1 MLYFRDYRKSRYAI
15 TMLMF
20 FPNDAL
26 RLRTTLAA
34 ALLIASLSAVALTVQ
49 AAGSCEGTSRDD
61 ALALVRDTTSAL
73 FAAVEAENS
82 VLSED
87 PARTRALVEEFITP
101 HVDLKGFSKLVLGK
115 HWRRATP
122 EQRQQFLAQFHTLI
136 LRTYATAVTTYTGIE
151 VVYMPIREETRP
163 NFATVRTVIPRADG
177 EGVKVN
183 YRLHCRNNIWK
194 LFDVNI
200 AGVSMVTTYR
210 SAFSAEI
217 KRSGLDGLIKA
228 LRKKNDDVGA

>member
-1 MLYFRDYRKSRYAI
+1 
-15 TMLMF
+15 MLMF
-20 FPNDAL
+20 CSSNASRLL
-26 RLRTTLAA
+26 RSAA
-34 ALLIASLSAVALTVQ
+34 AAWLIASLSSVALTVQ

-73 FAAVEAENS
+73 FAAVEAENG

-87 PARTRALVEEFITP
+87 PVRARALVEEHITP
-101 HVDLKGFSKLVLGK
+101 HVDLQGFSKLVLGK

-122 EQRQQFLAQFHTLI
+122 EQRQKFLAQFHILI

-151 VVYMPIREETRP
+151 VKYMPMREESRP
-163 NFATVRTVIPRADG
+163 NFATVRTLIPRSDG

-183 YRLHCRNNIWK
+183 YRLYCRNNIWK

-210 SAFSAEI
+210 SAFSAEV
-217 KRSGLDGLIKA
+217 KRSGLDGLIKI
-228 LRKKNDDVGA
+228 LQQKNDDVGA

>member
-1 MLYFRDYRKSRYAI
+1 MLI
-15 TMLMF
+15 F

-26 RLRTTLAA
+26 RLLRTIAA
-34 ALLIASLSAVALTVQ
+34 ALLIASLSAAALPLH
-49 AAGSCEGTSRDD
+49 AAGSCESTSRED
-61 ALALVRDTTSAL
+61 ALALVRETTSAL
-73 FAAVEAENS
+73 FAAVEAEDG

-87 PARTRALVEEFITP
+87 PARARALVEEFITP

-122 EQRQQFLAQFHTLI
+122 EQRQQFLTQFHSLI

-151 VVYMPIREETRP
+151 VRYMPMREESRP

-177 EGVKVN
+177 EGVKVS
-183 YRLHCRNNIWK
+183 YRLHCRNNVWK

-210 SAFSAEI
+210 SAFSAEV
-217 KRSGLDGLIKA
+217 KRSGLDGLIKV
-228 LRKKNDDVGA
+228 LQQKNDEVGA

>member
-1 MLYFRDYRKSRYAI
+1 
-15 TMLMF
+15 
-20 FPNDAL
+20 L
-26 RLRTTLAA
+26 RLRRTLAA

-87 PARTRALVEEFITP
+87 PARARALVEEFITP

-122 EQRQQFLAQFHTLI
+122 VQRQQFLAQFHTLI

-228 LRKKNDDVGA
+228 LRKKNDNVGA